1 MKKIFLF
8 LIVASAFI
16 LTSCTKDD
24 YDVFSSVYGV
34 VSDAKTGDLIPNANV
49 VLSPSGETKVTG
61 SDGQFIFENI
71 DPQQY
76 TITVQKDGYQTN
88 RKSITAIIGEKVEV
102 NIPLTPND
110 K

>member
-8 LIVASAFI
+8 FAVTAAMV
-16 LTSCTKDD
+16 LTSCTKEE

-34 VSDAKTGDLIPNANV
+34 VSDAKTGDLISNANV
-49 VLSPSGETKVTG
+49 VLSPSGETKITG
-61 SDGQFIFENI
+61 SDGQFIFEDV

-88 RKSITAIIGEKVEV
+88 RKSVTAIIGEKVEV
-102 NIPLTPND
+102 NIPMTPIN